1 MSAPAVKKIP
11 HTWHRPTGDVDDPWA
26 WLRDRDDPDTIVF
39 LETENRIAE
48 AWFDERRPLVD
59 AIYAEI
65 KSRVQETDLSAPV
78 LHHGWWYV
86 TSTEEGQSYP
96 SHRRGRSADTSADQ
110 LVLDQN
116 VEATGHDFFD
126 LGGLEPNRD
135 HTLAAWA
142 ADTMGNEHYTL
153 RVRDI
158 ETGLDLDDEIT
169 DTVAWAGTAWSA
181 DGQDL
186 FYVTADAAE
195 RPFEVWRHRLGTPR
209 SDDERVYHEPDER
222 FYVGVGSTR
231 SDEWIVIHSGSKL
244 STEDWLIPAAE
255 PRAAPRVV
263 VPRRADV
270 EYHLDHWGDR
280 FVVLTN
286 DDAVDFRVMEAPI
299 EKPGEWTEL
308 VGHEAGRRITAI
320 EPFVDFLALHEWNDG
335 QPRIRIVT
343 RDGDRSVLDF
353 GDEPHDIEFGQ
364 NAEWDTPTL
373 RVSHQSLT
381 SPLTI
386 FDVVAATGERSV
398 VKRTPT
404 PNVDLAAYTSVRE
417 WATAPDGQRV
427 PIDIVRHVDTPTD
440 GTARCLLYGYGSY
453 ESSVPTWFS
462 VARLSY
468 LDRGGIWALVH
479 PRGGGELGRQWYL
492 DGKLLAKRNTF
503 TDTIAAAEHLVAGGF
518 SAADRLAIRGGSAGG
533 LLVGACMTMR
543 PDLFTAVVAEVPFVD
558 VVNSMSDETLPLT
571 ITEWEEW
578 GDPRHEPLA
587 SYMESYSPYDNTVAT
602 DYPALMVTAGLN
614 DPRVS
619 YHEPAK
625 WVAKLRDVRTNDA
638 PLVLRT
644 EMGAGHA
651 GPSGRY
657 DAWRDEARVYAF
669 VLSTT

>member
-1 MSAPAVKKIP
+1 MSATPPKKVQ
-11 HTWHRPTGDVDDPWA
+11 HVWHRPTGDVDDPWA
-26 WLRDRDDPDTIVF
+26 WLRDRDDPDTIAF
-39 LETENRIAE
+39 LEAENLAAN
-48 AWFDERRPLVD
+48 AWFDERQAMVD
-59 AIYAEI
+59 TIFGEI
-65 KSRVQETDLSAPV
+65 KSRIQETDLSAPV
-78 LHHGWWYV
+78 LHRGWWYV
-86 TSTEEGQSYP
+86 TGTEEGQSYAI
-96 SHRRGRSADTSADQ
+96 HRRGRSAETSADQ

-116 VEATGHDFFD
+116 VEAAGHDFFD
-126 LGGLEPNRD
+126 LGGLEPNPA

-142 ADTMGNEHYTL
+142 ADTKGNEHYTL

-158 ETGLDLDDEIT
+158 EAGTDLVDEIV
-169 DTVAWAGTAWSA
+169 DTVAWAGVAWSA

-186 FYVTADAAE
+186 FYVIADAAE
-195 RPFEVWRHRLGTPR
+195 RPFEVRRHRLGTPQ
-209 SDDERVYHEPDER
+209 SDDEQVYQESDER
-222 FYVGVGSTR
+222 FYVSVGSTR
-231 SDEWIVIHSGSKL
+231 SDEWIVIHAGSKL
-244 STEDWLIPAAE
+244 STEEWLIPTSDV
-255 PRAAPRVV
+255 RAAPRVV
-263 VPRRADV
+263 VPRRPDV
-270 EYHLDHWGDR
+270 EYQLDHWGDR

-286 DDAVDFRVMEAPI
+286 ENAVDFRVMEASI
-299 EKPGEWTEL
+299 EAPGNWTEL
-308 VGHEAGRRITAI
+308 IGHEPGRRITSI
-320 EPFVDFLALHEWNDG
+320 EPFAGFLALHEWNDA
-335 QPRIRIVT
+335 QPRIRIVA
-343 RDGDRSVLDF
+343 RAGERSVLDF

-364 NAEWDTPTL
+364 NAEWDLPTL

-386 FDVVAATGERSV
+386 FDVDVATGERTV

-404 PNVDLAAYTSVRE
+404 PNVDLAAYTSMRE

-440 GTARCLLYGYGSY
+440 GTAPCLVYGYGSY

-503 TDTIAAAEHLVAGGF
+503 TDTIAAAEHLVASGF
-518 SAADRLAIRGGSAGG
+518 SAPDRLAIRGGSAGG

-543 PDLFTAVVAEVPFVD
+543 PELFNAVVAEVPFVD

-571 ITEWEEW
+571 ITEWDEW
-578 GDPRHEPLA
+578 GDPREEPLA

-657 DAWRDEARVYAF
+657 DSWRDEARVYTF
-669 VLSTT
+669 VLATT